1 MQKVVIA
8 EDSTIVT
15 ELIQVFFHEI
25 LPDYELFMTE
35 NGAEAVAKALE
46 VHPDLIILDI
56 NMPVMD
62 GIEAARSMRTHRSL
76 ADTPILAW
84 STNIEYDKCRQAGI
98 NDFIEKPIQLHLLK
112 EKVCGCLNL

>member
-15 ELIQVFFHEI
+15 ELIRVFFKEI
-25 LPDYELFMTE
+25 LPDFELFTTE

-56 NMPVMD
+56 NMPVMN
-62 GIEAARSMRTHRSL
+62 GIDAAREMRSHNSL
-76 ADTPILAW
+76 ANTPILAW

-98 NDFIEKPIQLHLLK
+98 NDFIEKPIQLSQLK
-112 EKVCGCLNL
+112 EKCLLFL